1 MAKQRGSGIFVPLII
16 IGATIFGLGAYQA
29 LKPKP
34 VEINKTFEALDNFA
48 GADNPRT
55 MQAPPLP
62 AASKDAAQLA
72 AEGSATEDQANAEPA
87 ATKTLKLDDA
97 PWLKTIM
104 GGVLGEFR
112 STVVTALK
120 KEQAKGD
127 LNCSPVLTKASE
139 ATLDALEEVSC
150 TDKEGA
156 VFTGQFDTDGDG
168 SLEIKSPDKEKVTIE
183 KSGGSFSVTVDEP

>member
-1 MAKQRGSGIFVPLII
+1 MAKQQGSGIFVPLII

-29 LKPKP
+29 LRPKP
-34 VEINKTFEALDNFA
+34 VEINPTFEAV
-48 GADNPRT
+48 DNPRT
-55 MQAPPLP
+55 MQAPPPL

-72 AEGSATEDQANAEPA
+72 AEAGATEDKASAELGA
-87 ATKTLKLDDA
+87 DKTIKLNDA
-97 PWLKTIM
+97 PWLKSIM

-112 STVVTALK
+112 GTVVTALK

-127 LNCSPVLTKASE
+127 LNCSPVLTKATE
-139 ATLDALEEVSC
+139 AELKALDEVSC

-156 VFTGQFDTDGDG
+156 VFTGQFDSDGDG
-168 SLEIKSPDKEKVTIE
+168 SLEIKSPDMTKVSIE

>member
-1 MAKQRGSGIFVPLII
+1 MAKQQGSGIFVPFII

-29 LKPKP
+29 LRPKP
-34 VEINKTFEALDNFA
+34 AEINPTFEAV
-48 GADNPRT
+48 DNPRT
-55 MQAPPLP
+55 MQAPPPP
-62 AASKDAAQLA
+62 AAGKDAAQLA
-72 AEGSATEDQANAEPA
+72 AEESAIAEQANAEPA
-87 ATKTLKLDDA
+87 PSKPLKLDDA
-97 PWLKTIM
+97 PWLKAIM

-127 LNCSPVLTKASE
+127 LNCSPVLTKAPE
-139 ATLDALEEVSC
+139 TAMNALEEVSC

-156 VFTGQFDTDGDG
+156 VFKGQFDADGDG
-168 SLEIKSPDKEKVTIE
+168 SLEIKSPDTTKVTIE

>member
-1 MAKQRGSGIFVPLII
+1 MAKQQGSGIFVPLII

-29 LKPKP
+29 LRPKP
-34 VEINKTFEALDNFA
+34 VDINPTFEAV
-48 GADNPRT
+48 DNPRT

-62 AASKDAAQLA
+62 AAGKDAAQLA
-72 AEGSATEDQANAEPA
+72 AEESATEDQANAAEPA

-97 PWLKTIM
+97 PWLKAIM

-112 STVVTALK
+112 STVITALK
-120 KEQAKGD
+120 KEQTKGD

-139 ATLDALEEVSC
+139 AALNALEDVTC

-156 VFTGQFDTDGDG
+156 IFTGQFDADGDG